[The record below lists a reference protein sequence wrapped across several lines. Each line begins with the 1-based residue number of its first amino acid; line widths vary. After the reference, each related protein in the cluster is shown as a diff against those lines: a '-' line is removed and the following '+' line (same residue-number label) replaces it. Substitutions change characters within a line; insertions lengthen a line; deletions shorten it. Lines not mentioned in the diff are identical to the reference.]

1 MIDYS
6 THTEHFHKADAFTY
20 NYKFIDD
27 AIVETYNKGYTT
39 QQIADALREPQAR
52 VAYRVRLLQRLG
64 VISYKY
70 DTFRARMTKV
80 YLNYKK
86 EIKELEAQLNIKG

>member
-39 QQIADALREPQAR
+39 QQIADALREPQSR

-70 DTFRARMTKV
+70 DTHKARITKV
-80 YLNYKK
+80 YFKYKK
-86 EIKELEAQLNIKG
+86 EIKELEAQLNM

>member
-27 AIVETYNKGYTT
+27 AIVEVYNKGYTMR
-39 QQIADALREPQAR
+39 QIADALREPQAR
-52 VAYRVRLLQRLG
+52 VAYRVRLLQNEG
-64 VISYKY
+64 IIDHKY

-80 YLNYKK
+80 YLKYKK

>member
-27 AIVETYNKGYTT
+27 SIAECYNKGYTM
-39 QQIADALREPQAR
+39 QQIADALREPINR
-52 VAYRVRLLQRLG
+52 INYRIQLLRSKG
-64 VISYKY
+64 IVDYKY
-70 DTFRARMTKV
+70 NTTRAHLTRT
-80 YLNYKK
+80 YYKLRK
-86 EIKELEAQLNIKG
+86 DLQEVETQLKG

>member
-6 THTEHFHKADAFTY
+6 THTEHYHKADAFTY

-64 VISYKY
+64 IINYKY
-70 DTFRARMTKV
+70 DTHKARITKM
-80 YLNYKK
+80 YFKYKK
-86 EIKELEAQLNIKG
+86 ELDQLESQLNMLG

>member
-64 VISYKY
+64 IINYKY
-70 DTFRARMTKV
+70 DTHKARITKM
-80 YLNYKK
+80 YFKYKK
-86 EIKELEAQLNIKG
+86 ELDQLESQLNMLG

>member
-27 AIVETYNKGYTT
+27 SITECYNKGFTI
-39 QQIADALREPQAR
+39 QQIADALREPFNR
-52 VAYRVRLLQRLG
+52 IAYRVQLLKTTSTTQHVL
-64 VISYKY
+64 
-70 DTFRARMTKV
+70 T
-80 YLNYKK
+80 
-86 EIKELEAQLNIKG
+86 

>member
-27 AIVETYNKGYTT
+27 SITECYNKGFTI
-39 QQIADALREPQAR
+39 QQIADALREPFNR
-52 VAYRVRLLQRLG
+52 IVYRVRLLQADG
-64 VISYKY
+64 QVDYKLN
-70 DTFRARMTKV
+70 TTRAHLTRTYFKLRKDLQEV
-80 YLNYKK
+80 
-86 EIKELEAQLNIKG
+86 ETQLKG

>member
-6 THTEHFHKADAFTY
+6 THTEHFSRADNFTY

-27 AIVETYNKGYTT
+27 SIIEVYNKGYTM
-39 QQIADALREPQAR
+39 QQIADALREPLNR
-52 VAYRVRLLQRLG
+52 ISYRVRLLQNKG
-64 VISYKY
+64 IIDHKY

-80 YLNYKK
+80 YLKYKK
-86 EIKELEAQLNIKG
+86 EIKEIEAQLNIKG

>member
-27 AIVETYNKGYTT
+27 SITECYNKGFTI
-39 QQIADALREPQAR
+39 QQIADALREPFNR
-52 VAYRVRLLQRLG
+52 IAYRVQLLKTNG
-64 VISYKY
+64 VIDYKY
-70 DTFRARMTKV
+70 NTTRAHLTRTYFK
-80 YLNYKK
+80 LRK
-86 EIKELEAQLNIKG
+86 EVQEVEAQLKG